1 MNRCVRCSGELSALA
16 VFCPHCWQAQEPDF
30 GQLLGQ
36 TIDDYYRI
44 YRRLGGG
51 GLSTVFAAT
60 DLHSDRVAA
69 IKVSDPVQLV
79 RRERSFA
86 LDGADARRYWVEMLE
101 RMRREAESLTGVSHP
116 NLVRFYG
123 TGLISEDLRYV
134 AMEFLRGHTLR
145 EELDQTAQSRGL
157 ELREALKIALDVC
170 AALTEIHARGI
181 VHRDINPNNIFLCDT
196 DGCAV
201 KLIDFGIARF
211 PQPDGAPPFTRHGA
225 MNGTVA
231 YASPEQCQ
239 SQPLDH
245 RSDIYSL
252 GVVLYE
258 MLTGERP
265 FTGRTPTEIA
275 LKQIQAEPPSPRM
288 INASIPSS
296 LDETIRRA
304 LAKNPADRHLL
315 ASELAAELQA
325 RSNPIVI
332 DLPQAQAVEDVE
344 IESSQPKPVRQWR
357 RAALASAVLITT
369 LVAAGL
375 IWDFVS
381 SSGDAP
387 LLQNDA
393 LAAASPSP
401 SIIPGTPG
409 SDADEMELA
418 ANLPGRSSASVTT
431 ANPQPAATAPQSN
444 QPGPAAPVVSPADR
458 VSQSPAPVSTT
469 PTSQKPPAPT
479 PTVIPTPAPQ
489 VAPVERQPAPVES
502 SRENESHQAA
512 DPNARSVEPG
522 PSPPRREP
530 RDVVT
535 RPRRNEPQKEEGDD
549 EAENKE
555 EDPIGPKL
563 IQWNGYVRGEREIT
577 IELPGIPGTIEI
589 PRVYRD
595 RVGVI
600 EPPTARNRWECVTVR
615 VFGRGHIS
623 FVMRWWPIAGN
634 GGRISARN

>member
-1 MNRCVRCSGELSALA
+1 MNRCARCSGELSALA
-16 VFCPHCWQAQEPDF
+16 VFCPHCAQVQEPDF
-30 GQLLGQ
+30 GQLIGQ
-36 TIDDYYRI
+36 TIDDQYRI
-44 YRRLGGG
+44 YRRLGSG

-69 IKVSDPVQLV
+69 IKVSDPAQLA
-79 RRERSFA
+79 RRERSYA
-86 LDGADARRYWVEMLE
+86 MDGAGARQYWAEMLE
-101 RMRREAESLTGVSHP
+101 RMRREAESLAGISHP

-145 EELDQTAQSRGL
+145 EELDQMARTRGI
-157 ELREALKIALDVC
+157 ELREASRVALDVC

-211 PQPDGAPPFTRHGA
+211 PQPDGAPPFTRNGA

-288 INASIPSS
+288 LNAGLPPS

-304 LAKNPADRHLL
+304 LAKNPADRQQSI
-315 ASELAAELQA
+315 SELAAELQA

-332 DLPQAQAVEDVE
+332 ELPRIAAVEDRE
-344 IESSQPKPVRQWR
+344 IESPQPKPARQWR
-357 RAALASAVLITT
+357 RAALATAALLTA

-375 IWDFVS
+375 VWDSVS

-393 LAAASPSP
+393 LAEASPSP
-401 SIIPGTPG
+401 SITPG

-418 ANLPGRSSASVTT
+418 ANLPGGVGLPATT
-431 ANPQPAATAPQSN
+431 SNPPQPASAMQ
-444 QPGPAAPVVSPADR
+444 PADP
-458 VSQSPAPVSTT
+458 VSQPPAPVRVT
-469 PTSQKPPAPT
+469 PTTQTPPAPASTVAPT
-479 PTVIPTPAPQ
+479 PTPQ
-489 VAPVERQPAPVES
+489 VVQAEREPAPVEA
-502 SRENESHQAA
+502 SRENESRQGVE
-512 DPNARSVEPG
+512 PNARSVEPASG
-522 PSPPRREP
+522 QPRREP

-535 RPRRNEPQKEEGDD
+535 RPRRNEPQKEEGKEARDD
-549 EAENKE
+549 EAEAE
-555 EDPIGPKL
+555 EDDPIGPKL

-577 IELPGIPGTIEI
+577 IELPGVPGTIEI

-600 EPPTARNRWECVTVR
+600 EPPTAGNRWQCVTVR

-634 GGRISARN
+634 GGRISAR

>member
-1 MNRCVRCSGELSALA
+1 MNRCARCSGELSALA
-16 VFCPHCWQAQEPDF
+16 VFCPHCAQVQEPDF
-30 GQLLGQ
+30 GQLIGQ
-36 TIDDYYRI
+36 TIDDQYRI
-44 YRRLGGG
+44 YRRLGSG

-69 IKVSDPVQLV
+69 IKVSDPAQLA
-79 RRERSFA
+79 RRERSYA
-86 LDGADARRYWVEMLE
+86 MDGAGARQYWAEMLE
-101 RMRREAESLTGVSHP
+101 RMRREAESLAGISHP

-145 EELDQTAQSRGL
+145 EELDQMARTRGI
-157 ELREALKIALDVC
+157 ELREASRVALDVC

-211 PQPDGAPPFTRHGA
+211 PQPEGAPPFTRNGA

-288 INASIPSS
+288 LNAGLPPS

-304 LAKNPADRHLL
+304 LAKNPADRQQSI
-315 ASELAAELQA
+315 SELAAELQA

-332 DLPQAQAVEDVE
+332 ELPRIAAVEDRE
-344 IESSQPKPVRQWR
+344 IESPQPKPARQWR
-357 RAALASAVLITT
+357 RAALATAALLTA

-375 IWDFVS
+375 VWDSVS

-393 LAAASPSP
+393 LAEASPSP
-401 SIIPGTPG
+401 SITPG

-418 ANLPGRSSASVTT
+418 ANLPGGVGLPATT
-431 ANPQPAATAPQSN
+431 SNPPQPASAMQ
-444 QPGPAAPVVSPADR
+444 PADP
-458 VSQSPAPVSTT
+458 VSQPPAPVRVT
-469 PTSQKPPAPT
+469 PTTQTPPAPASTVAPT
-479 PTVIPTPAPQ
+479 PTPQ
-489 VAPVERQPAPVES
+489 VVQAEREPAPVEA
-502 SRENESHQAA
+502 SRENESRQGVE
-512 DPNARSVEPG
+512 PNARSVEPASG
-522 PSPPRREP
+522 QPRREP

-535 RPRRNEPQKEEGDD
+535 RPRRNEPQKEEGKEARDD
-549 EAENKE
+549 EAEAE
-555 EDPIGPKL
+555 EDDPIGPKL

-577 IELPGIPGTIEI
+577 IELPGVPGTIEI

-600 EPPTARNRWECVTVR
+600 EPPTAGNRWQCVTVR

-634 GGRISARN
+634 GGRISAR